1 MKHSY
6 CMGTYLLWL
15 GSLFI
20 AAVCAAAAVILSQ
33 GELQGWHIATG
44 LIVWLLIG
52 AGLCLPGEFAKD
64 VSEGCEYV
72 EIRPRENG
80 NGESDQAKAAPLSLE
95 ESVGELARQLS
106 MRERENIKLQERLS
120 AKENKRVLL
129 RVATIQD
136 TASFTLKLVA
146 EAKISEKDA
155 LEQIRMELTS
165 AMGDLG
171 LEEHRIKVGDKIN
184 NLPAG
189 SFALVKVDPNPPTGL
204 EGTVKEVLNDGL
216 YAHDGTKATFL
227 IPSRIHAYKL

>member
-1 MKHSY
+1 
-6 CMGTYLLWL
+6 MGSYLLWL
-15 GSLFI
+15 GSLFM
-20 AAVCAAAAVILSQ
+20 AVVLVALAVVLGQ
-33 GELQGWHIATG
+33 GSLQPWHLATT
-44 LIVWLLIG
+44 IVLWLLLG
-52 AGLCLPGEFAKD
+52 AALCFPGDFAED
-64 VSEGCEYV
+64 VAEPAVFVELKSAKGEITSTQTSE
-72 EIRPRENG
+72 
-80 NGESDQAKAAPLSLE
+80 KATNEKPLSLE

-106 MRERENIKLQERLS
+106 NREREIVKLQERLA
-120 AKENKRVLL
+120 AKENKRLL
-129 RVATIQD
+129 VRLATIQD

-146 EAKISEKDA
+146 EGKLNEKDA
-155 LEQIRMELTS
+155 LEQIRMELSS

-189 SFALVKVDPNPPTGL
+189 SFALVKVDPNPPPGL

>member
-1 MKHSY
+1 
-6 CMGTYLLWL
+6 MGSYLLWL
-15 GSLFI
+15 GSLLM
-20 AAVCAAAAVILSQ
+20 AALCTTMAVVLAQ
-33 GELQGWHIATG
+33 GDLQAWHLAVA
-44 LIVWLLIG
+44 LVLWLLLG
-52 AGLCLPGEFAKD
+52 AALCFPGDFADD
-64 VSEGCEYV
+64 VAEPAVYV
-72 EIRPRENG
+72 EL
-80 NGESDQAKAAPLSLE
+80 KAAKEVTASAQAGEEAAKVIPLSLE

-106 MRERENIKLQERLS
+106 NREREVVKLQERLA
-120 AKENKRVLL
+120 AKENKRLL
-129 RVATIQD
+129 VRLATIQD

-146 EAKISEKDA
+146 EGKLNEKDA
-155 LEQIRMELTS
+155 LEQIRMELSS

-189 SFALVKVDPNPPTGL
+189 SFALVKVDPNPPPGL

>member
-1 MKHSY
+1 
-6 CMGTYLLWL
+6 MGSYLLWI
-15 GSLFI
+15 GSLLF
-20 AAVCAAAAVILSQ
+20 AALCTTLAVVLAQ
-33 GELQGWHIATG
+33 GDLQAWHLAVA
-44 LIVWLLIG
+44 LVLWLLLG
-52 AGLCLPGEFAKD
+52 AALCFPGDFADDVTEPTVYVELKAAKQVTASAQPGEEAAK
-64 VSEGCEYV
+64 V
-72 EIRPRENG
+72 I
-80 NGESDQAKAAPLSLE
+80 PLSLE

-106 MRERENIKLQERLS
+106 NREREVVKLQDRLA
-120 AKENKRVLL
+120 AKENKRLL
-129 RVATIQD
+129 VRLATIQD

-146 EAKISEKDA
+146 AGKLNEKDA
-155 LEQIRMELTS
+155 LEQIRMELSS

-189 SFALVKVDPNPPTGL
+189 SFALVKVDPNPPPGL

>member
-1 MKHSY
+1 
-6 CMGTYLLWL
+6 MGSYLLWL
-15 GSLFI
+15 GSLFM
-20 AAVCAAAAVILSQ
+20 AVVLVALAVVLGQGILQPWHLAAA
-33 GELQGWHIATG
+33 
-44 LIVWLLIG
+44 IVLWLLLG
-52 AGLCLPGEFAKD
+52 AALCFPGDFAED
-64 VSEGCEYV
+64 VSERAAYV
-72 EIRPRENG
+72 EL
-80 NGESDQAKAAPLSLE
+80 KAAKGTTTSAQAGEEAAKVIPLSLE

-106 MRERENIKLQERLS
+106 NREREVVKLQERLA
-120 AKENKRVLL
+120 AKENKRLL
-129 RVATIQD
+129 VRLATIQD

-146 EAKISEKDA
+146 EGKLNEKDA
-155 LEQIRMELTS
+155 LEQIRMELSS

-189 SFALVKVDPNPPTGL
+189 SFALVKVDPNPPPGL

>member
-1 MKHSY
+1 
-6 CMGTYLLWL
+6 MGSYLLWL
-15 GSLFI
+15 GSLLVAGLLI
-20 AAVCAAAAVILSQ
+20 AMAVVLGQGSLQAWHLGVAVIL
-33 GELQGWHIATG
+33 
-44 LIVWLLIG
+44 WLLLG
-52 AGLCLPGEFAKD
+52 AGLCFPGHFAED
-64 VSEGCEYV
+64 VAETYV
-72 EIRPRENG
+72 EIRQTKETATADKG
-80 NGESDQAKAAPLSLE
+80 GEEPAKAIPLSLE

-106 MRERENIKLQERLS
+106 NREREVVKLQERLA
-120 AKENKRVLL
+120 AKENKRLL
-129 RVATIQD
+129 VRLATIQD

-146 EAKISEKDA
+146 AGKLNEKDA
-155 LEQIRMELTS
+155 LEQIRMELSS

-189 SFALVKVDPNPPTGL
+189 SFALVKVDPDPPPGL

>member
-1 MKHSY
+1 
-6 CMGTYLLWL
+6 MGTYLLWL
-15 GSLFI
+15 GSPII
-20 AAVCAAAAVILSQ
+20 AVVCAAAALMISQ

-52 AGLCLPGEFAKD
+52 AGLCFPGQFAKD
-64 VSEGCEYV
+64 VSEECDYV

-189 SFALVKVDPNPPTGL
+189 SFALVKVDPNPPSGL

-216 YAHDGTKATFL
+216 YVHDGTKATFL